1 MKNSLSDGEFY
12 YGAKHIET
20 LSDVDDLFCIIDA
33 QPPGSMRQAA
43 INRLFDLEKDAMYFI
58 ASLTDIERLKKI
70 NRTRVLGSLFLSVAT
85 GRLKVL
91 SEPPPKPKPSQ
102 RIEKPIVK
110 APTEHSEKT
119 CGCVYIGLREW
130 SCGFKVAA

>member
-12 YGAKHIET
+12 FGAKHIET
-20 LSDVDDLFCIIDA
+20 LNDIDELLCIVDA

-43 INRLFDLEKDAMYFI
+43 INRLFGLEKDTMYFI

-70 NRTRVLGSLFLSVAT
+70 NRTRVLGSLFLGIAT
-85 GRLKVL
+85 GRLKVP
-91 SEPPPKPKPSQ
+91 SEPAHEPKPV
-102 RIEKPIVK
+102 ITI
-110 APTEHSEKT
+110 PTVHSEKT
-119 CGCVYIGLREW
+119 CGCVYIGLQEW